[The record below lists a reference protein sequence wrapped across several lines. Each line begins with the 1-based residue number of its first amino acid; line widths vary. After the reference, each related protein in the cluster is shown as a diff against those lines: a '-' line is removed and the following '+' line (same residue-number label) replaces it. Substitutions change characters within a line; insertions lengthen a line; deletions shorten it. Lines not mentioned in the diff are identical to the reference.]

1 MSKRD
6 KVKRTTSSV
15 LFSDETLQRR
25 YGSIINKSKLVAH
38 DGEKASS
45 NDTGDDPFV
54 KNLTLDGVKEG
65 TYMLCK
71 HSDDLLG
78 HRARQAFRERA
89 ASIRGEN
96 GIYYFLKEL
105 IQTFGCERELGDALI
120 TSEALRN
127 SISLDIHEFRKM
139 IMSDP
144 AFAVA
149 IASDQ
154 IDALFHRIERDTC
167 SLITHQELL
176 EFCLLD
182 RSQL

>member
-1 MSKRD
+1 MTTHDKEKR
-6 KVKRTTSSV
+6 KTSSV
-15 LFSDETLQRR
+15 LFSSEKAMSK
-25 YGSIINKSKLVAH
+25 YGSIINKKQLIAYG
-38 DGEKASS
+38 GEKASP
-45 NDTGDDPFV
+45 NDTAEDPFV

-65 TYMLCK
+65 AYMLCK

-78 HRARQAFRERA
+78 HRARQAFREKA

-96 GIYYFLKEL
+96 GIYYYLKEL
-105 IQTFGCERELGDALI
+105 MQTFGSERDISDA
-120 TSEALRN
+120 SN
-127 SISLDIHEFRKM
+127 SLDASRFCISMDIHEFRKM

-149 IASDQ
+149 IATDQ
-154 IDALFHRIERDTC
+154 IDALFHRIERDKC
-167 SLITHQELL
+167 NLITHQEIV